1 MMKHWY
7 ESDLGI
13 NCDKLLGIASAYR
26 NSTFVDLGVRTGIS
40 SDILLHKA
48 DERNNFVYGVDV
60 SFNMCGIENNT
71 PRYTKILGDSVTVGK
86 NWNRGKIDGLFV
98 DTLHI
103 KEQVMCELKYWWKHL
118 NNKSFIVFHDSNW
131 PTGKRDVINGIS
143 YDRVEDGIKSF
154 FGVNEVNH
162 EDDYIKMKTYP
173 ESWGMTI
180 VEVKQKIDY
189 PSQYKN
195 WRTVL
200 ETRNKFI
207 CDLFTEDNQ
216 NGIVLERLIK
226 DV

>member
-1 MMKHWY
+1 MCNCC
-7 ESDLGI
+7 EDTI
-13 NCDKLLGIASAYR
+13 NNNGEPIGEGDNGQPP
-26 NSTFVDLGVRTGIS
+26 GVETT
-40 SDILLHKA
+40 LH
-48 DERNNFVYGVDV
+48 YTV
-60 SFNMCGIENNT
+60 SFNPN
-71 PRYTKILGDSVTVGK
+71 
-86 NWNRGKIDGLFV
+86 V
-98 DTLHI
+98 D
-103 KEQVMCELKYWWKHL
+103 HL
-118 NNKSFIVFHDSNW
+118 ALTN
-131 PTGKRDVINGIS
+131 PL
-143 YDRVEDGIKSF
+143 Y
-154 FGVNEVNH
+154 